1 MPFCRECGKQV
12 EDDWVSCPFCSQ
24 PIGPP
29 ASAMLGV
36 QDSVVM
42 GDINISKSGGE
53 STPCSYCGASGS
65 VKLACVDCK
74 EHCTCDKCENRYL
87 KNLFSDSYEFLF
99 SFDSGLMTDGTISP
113 DVRIRCKTCYVV
125 HAETKCKKTCSHC
138 LRKFEPFNDVDY
150 NNIHCNKCTKLIEEI
165 ESAEKIAWKKKLS
178 SYESNLTELEVLND
192 GWKEYWEY
200 NQAEIDS
207 IMEDKLGENWRETL
221 QDTEE
226 DR

>member
-53 STPCSYCGASGS
+53 ATPCNNCSASGS

-74 EHCTCDKCENRYL
+74 EHCTCDRCEYRYL
-87 KNLFSDSYEFLF
+87 KKLFSKPWELDLMGEYGLKYE
-99 SFDSGLMTDGTISP
+99 DGTIHP
-113 DVRIRCKTCYVV
+113 DAKIRCKTCYIAHVPEQHPEEMV
-125 HAETKCKKTCSHC
+125 DGMKKWIPAQH
-138 LRKFEPFNDVDY
+138 RWAD
-150 NNIHCNKCTKLIEEI
+150 
-165 ESAEKIAWKKKLS
+165 
-178 SYESNLTELEVLND
+178 
-192 GWKEYWEY
+192 
-200 NQAEIDS
+200 
-207 IMEDKLGENWRETL
+207 
-221 QDTEE
+221 
-226 DR
+226 